1 VCYPG
6 CVYKTFCDDLI
17 CTSSQKG
24 DLTFNK
30 LNEYR
35 TTVACDLSNFSLY
48 QKLANNVIYP
58 SQMKHYEPYIDVI
71 KISGRLNPI
80 EQISQLFEAYVNED
94 NAYVLK
100 QMYNGLIIPQ
110 EYYDFTLNCKN
121 RCATC
126 NVCDK
131 IAEDYE
137 QNKEDLV

>member
-1 VCYPG
+1 
-6 CVYKTFCDDLI
+6 
-17 CTSSQKG
+17 
-24 DLTFNK
+24 
-30 LNEYR
+30 
-35 TTVACDLSNFSLY
+35 
-48 QKLANNVIYP
+48 
-58 SQMKHYEPYIDVI
+58 MKHYEPYIDVI